1 MAAGL
6 VPSFW
11 QRSRNR
17 VKNVHW
23 QGKVIGGLVGL
34 AAGPVGVLLGLALG
48 HSYDLAQEARASPGD
63 PEAIAAAL
71 FATAFAVM
79 GHVAKADGRV
89 SESEIDAARAIMDRM
104 QLSPAQRAAAVA
116 YYTRGKSSEYPLG
129 AELRRLRELCG
140 PRHDLLLLF
149 LDLELRAALAG
160 NDLAGA
166 ARARL
171 QAIAQALG
179 FGGLEFASLEAA
191 LRRDMRAAGSIQT
204 SAERLSAAYA
214 LLGVRP
220 AASDEDVKKAYR
232 RQMNDN
238 HPDKL
243 LARGL
248 PESMQ
253 ELAKEK
259 TQRIREAY
267 EAIAAHRS
275 LR

>member
-1 MAAGL
+1 M
-6 VPSFW
+6 
-11 QRSRNR
+11 
-17 VKNVHW
+17 HW

-34 AAGPVGVLLGLALG
+34 VAGPVGVLVGLALG
-48 HSYDLAQEARASPGD
+48 HSYDLAQEARATPGD
-63 PEAIAAAL
+63 PEAIARAL

-89 SESEIDAARAIMDRM
+89 SESEIAAARAIMDRL
-104 QLSPAQRAAAVA
+104 QLSPAQRAAAVEL
-116 YYTRGKSSEYPLG
+116 YTSGKSPDYPLG
-129 AELRRLRELCG
+129 AELARLRALCG

-160 NDLAGA
+160 NGLGPVP
-166 ARARL
+166 RARL

-179 FGGLEFASLEAA
+179 FGGLEFATLEAA
-191 LRRDMRAAGSIQT
+191 LKREQRAPGSVPS
-204 SAERLSAAYA
+204 SAERLTAAYG
-214 LLGVRP
+214 LLGVSA

-248 PESMQ
+248 PESLQ

-267 EAIAAHRS
+267 EDIVAHRGS
-275 LR
+275 R